1 MEVILLKE
9 LRGRGG
15 EGDVIDVARG
25 FANNYLLRQ
34 GYAIKATPGN
44 LKQLEER
51 RKNIEKREE
60 VRIANANELA
70 EKLNGLT
77 VNVTVQVGEE
87 GQLFGSVTAPM
98 VADAIEAMGIEIDKR
113 RVELGKP
120 IKMVGEFPVDV
131 SIYRDIKATV
141 NVVVAGEQTEAEA
154 EAAAEAAEDAVVDA
168 VADAAAELEAD
179 AIAAQVE
186 GEVESM
192 EAAEAIDND
201 PTASQGAAAEP
212 SAEVQEEAVE
222 EAE

>member
-15 EGDVIDVARG
+15 EGDVINVERG

-60 VRIANANELA
+60 VRLADANALV
-70 EKLNGLT
+70 EKLNGLDLDIF
-77 VNVTVQVGEE
+77 VQVGEE

-98 VADAIEAMGIEIDKR
+98 IADAIIAEGIEIDRR

-120 IKMVGEFPVDV
+120 IKALGTFPVEV

-141 NVVVAGEQTEAEA
+141 NVNVKGEGAAEDEVAEA

-168 VADAAAELEAD
+168 
-179 AIAAQVE
+179 I
-186 GEVESM
+186 
-192 EAAEAIDND
+192 
-201 PTASQGAAAEP
+201 
-212 SAEVQEEAVE
+212 EEAVE
-222 EAE
+222 EAVAEAELEAVAEAAVEVEEAAEEAEQSENAEA

>member
-15 EGDVIDVARG
+15 VGDVIDDSRG
-25 FANNYLLRQ
+25 CANNNQLRQ

-98 VADAIEAMGIEIDKR
+98 IADAIVDMGIEIDKR

-141 NVVVAGEQTEAEA
+141 NVVVAGEQTEEAVEQAEEAA
-154 EAAAEAAEDAVVDA
+154 EAAAEAAGEA
-168 VADAAAELEAD
+168 VADAIEA
-179 AIAAQVE
+179 
-186 GEVESM
+186 EVEQAALAE
-192 EAAEAIDND
+192 EAAEMLDHNE
-201 PTASQGAAAEP
+201 TASQGDVAEP
-212 SAEVQEEAVE
+212 SAEAQEEAL
-222 EAE
+222 EAAE

>member
-15 EGDVIDVARG
+15 EGDVINVERG
-25 FANNYLLRQ
+25 FANNYLFRQ

-60 VRIANANELA
+60 VRIADANALA
-70 EKLNGLT
+70 EKLNDLAIDIA
-77 VNVTVQVGEE
+77 VQVGEE

-98 VADAIEAMGIEIDKR
+98 IADAIIDKGIEIDRR

-120 IKMVGEFPVDV
+120 IKAIGVFPVEV

-141 NVVVAGEQTEAEA
+141 NVNVKGEGMESEEVAEA

-168 VADAAAELEAD
+168 IEDAIVESELEAV
-179 AIAAQVE
+179 AEEVIAE
-186 GEVESM
+186 
-192 EAAEAIDND
+192 EAAEADA
-201 PTASQGAAAEP
+201 ASGE
-212 SAEVQEEAVE
+212 EVIEAVE
-222 EAE
+222 SVSEATDNDENAEA

>member
-15 EGDVIDVARG
+15 EGDVINVERG
-25 FANNYLLRQ
+25 FANNYLFRQ

-60 VRIANANELA
+60 VRIADANALA
-70 EKLNGLT
+70 EKLNGLE
-77 VNVTVQVGEE
+77 VVITVQVGEE

-98 VADAIEAMGIEIDKR
+98 IADAIIAEGIEIDKR

-120 IKMVGEFPVDV
+120 IKAIGVFPVEV

-141 NVVVAGEQTEAEA
+141 NVKVKGEGVVDEEVAEA
-154 EAAAEAAEDAVVDA
+154 EANAEAAEDEVVEAIDDAVEAVEDAVVETELEA
-168 VADAAAELEAD
+168 VADEV
-179 AIAAQVE
+179 IAA
-186 GEVESM
+186 
-192 EAAEAIDND
+192 
-201 PTASQGAAAEP
+201 
-212 SAEVQEEAVE
+212 E
-222 EAE
+222 EAEVEAKEDAKTEEA